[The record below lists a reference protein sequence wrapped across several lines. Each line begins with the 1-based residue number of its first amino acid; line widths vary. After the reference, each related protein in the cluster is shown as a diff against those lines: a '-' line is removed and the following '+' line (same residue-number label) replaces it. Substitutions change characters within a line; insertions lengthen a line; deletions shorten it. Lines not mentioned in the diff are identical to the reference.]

1 MPSPDVDYL
10 RTRAL
15 EERQRA
21 LEASSP
27 VIRALHYDHALRYE
41 QLAGQMR
48 TADEMRSSRSAVQR
62 SMDLLR
68 NTDELLARSPGL
80 GGE

>member
-1 MPSPDVDYL
+1 MPSPDVDYF
-10 RTRAL
+10 RTRAI

-21 LEASSP
+21 VEASSP
-27 VIRALHYDHALRYE
+27 VIRAVHYDHAARYE
-41 QLAGQMR
+41 QLAGEIR

-62 SMDLLR
+62 SMELLR
-68 NTDELLARSPGL
+68 NTDELLARSPRL